1 MLNQYEVISIVGN
14 AKNAGK
20 TTVLNSIIETFHDRL
35 LAITSIGLD
44 GELIDNVTSLPKPR
58 IFVYENM
65 IVATALECLK
75 AAEATYEI
83 IDKTGIETALGEIVL
98 IRIIHSGNVLVG
110 GPSIVTQMES
120 LVAYIKTL
128 NVDKILID
136 GAFSRKTISKSTDA
150 CIFAIGAVY
159 SSDLSKV
166 IDAAKLTIA
175 QFSLN
180 RVNDSFNYLE
190 TEERVVLIYKD
201 GTYKKLEYDSVI
213 QYQQEILEFLTSDVE
228 YIYIPGSLPTQFAKE
243 LIRKRRTVLPKII
256 LKSPTHMVLPEIL
269 LNNLF
274 NSGIKIIVLHP
285 VNLVGIMYNP
295 FSPTGYV
302 FDDREFQDKLKKITH
317 LPVINVM
324 NERRNDIDG

>member
-1 MLNQYEVISIVGN
+1 
-14 AKNAGK
+14 
-20 TTVLNSIIETFHDRL
+20 
-35 LAITSIGLD
+35 
-44 GELIDNVTSLPKPR
+44 
-58 IFVYENM
+58 M

-75 AAEATYEI
+75 SAEATFEI
-83 IDKTGIETALGEIVL
+83 IDKTGIVTALGEIMI
-98 IRIIHSGNVLVG
+98 IRIIQSGNVLVG

-128 NVDKILID
+128 NVAKVLID
-136 GAFSRKTISKSTDA
+136 GAFSRKTISKATDA

-166 IDAAKLTIA
+166 IEAAKITIA
-175 QFSLN
+175 QFSLSK
-180 RVNDSFNYLE
+180 VDHSLSYLE
-190 TEERVVLIYKD
+190 TEEKVALIYKD

-213 QYQQEILEFLTSDVE
+213 QYQQEIIELITHDIE

-243 LIRKRRTVLPKII
+243 LIKKRRTILPSII
-256 LKSPTHMVLPEIL
+256 LKSPTHMVLPEVV

-274 NSGIKIIVLHP
+274 NSGISIKVINP

-295 FSPTGYV
+295 FSPSGYI
-302 FDDREFQDKLKKITH
+302 FDDNEFRDKLRNITK